1 MSDLNY
7 NIAPVNPMQGYM
19 SALQTGA
26 MIGGLRDEREKARA
40 QAEADRLAAQQK
52 AEKDAQL
59 AEAYNI
65 VKQAPTADNYAALSN
80 LLPPEQAKSV
90 RESFTMLDEDK
101 QAALLSD
108 SANVFAAFSS
118 NQPEL
123 GIKILEERA
132 AAYRN
137 EGNENGVKET
147 QRFIDLAN
155 SGEMGQQAV
164 KDIFGTVISMMPKG
178 KDAIDAVAKF
188 HEDRRAEEM
197 HPLNKA
203 KLQAEI
209 DRLNAERDPAQKLS
223 ESSSK
228 LVNDAVVKAIES
240 GKAAEQYDNLAA
252 AYDAL
257 KPPSG
262 WGAKGFEELKKVVG
276 GQDILTALKQ
286 EYVKLRNT
294 EALKNLP
301 PGVASDKDI
310 EVAMSAFPDE
320 TSNPELISSFMRGTA
335 KLQRYTEQVEKAK
348 AAWINQN
355 GSLASARKDFVANG
369 VPVTE
374 GTAFWD
380 FTDAI
385 EIPNIV
391 KVGGPKKTASTTAAK
406 APAAPAKVVE
416 VDY

>member
-65 VKQAPTADNYAALSN
+65 VKQAPTYENYAALAN
-80 LLPPEQAKSV
+80 LLPPELAKSA
-90 RESFTMLDEDK
+90 RENITMLEEAK

-197 HPLNKA
+197 HPLNMA
-203 KLQAEI
+203 KLRAELEEKEKNGGI
-209 DRLNAERDPAQKLS
+209 TKEERFTQEEKLRKEYYSRVANYTAMLGTNANIIASAQDKSGAGDLALVTSFMKMLDPGSVVRESEFASAQDTAGLF
-223 ESSSK
+223 SK
-228 LVNDAVVKAIES
+228 LASMKQKVQDGQFLTES
-240 GKAAEQYDNLAA
+240 Q
-252 AYDAL
+252 
-257 KPPSG
+257 
-262 WGAKGFEELKKVVG
+262 
-276 GQDILTALKQ
+276 
-286 EYVKLRNT
+286 
-294 EALKNLP
+294 
-301 PGVASDKDI
+301 
-310 EVAMSAFPDE
+310 
-320 TSNPELISSFMRGTA
+320 
-335 KLQRYTEQVEKAK
+335 
-348 AAWINQN
+348 
-355 GSLASARKDFVANG
+355 RKDFAELAGKYMDAATENEKKVRKNLG
-369 VPVTE
+369 V
-374 GTAFWD
+374 
-380 FTDAI
+380 
-385 EIPNIV
+385 IV
-391 KVGGPKKTASTTAAK
+391 KNYGLNEENVFGLPEETSP
-406 APAAPAKVVE
+406 APAQAGAAGAPVSKPSAPKE
-416 VDY
+416 IIKRGGDL

>member
-40 QAEADRLAAQQK
+40 QEEAARLAAQQK
-52 AEKDAQL
+52 AEKDAQI
-59 AEAYNI
+59 AEAYKA
-65 VKQAPTADNYAALSN
+65 VRQSPTADNYAALAN
-80 LLPPEQAKSV
+80 LLPPEQAKSI
-90 RESFTMLDEDK
+90 RESFDMLDKDK
-101 QAALLSD
+101 QQALLSG
-108 SANVFAAFSS
+108 SANVFSAFSS
-118 NQPEL
+118 GQTDL
-123 GIKILEERA
+123 GIKLLEERLE
-132 AAYRN
+132 AYKN
-137 EGNENGVKET
+137 AGNEEGIKET
-147 QRFIDLAN
+147 QMYIDLAKV
-155 SGEMGQQAV
+155 GPKGALGVQDM
-164 KDIFGTVISMMPKG
+164 FGTVISLMPKG
-178 KDAIDAVAKF
+178 TEAMNAVAKF
-188 HEDRRAEEM
+188 HEDRRAEDL
-197 HPLNKA
+197 HALNKA
-203 KLQAEI
+203 KLQADLDKLE
-209 DRLNAERDPAQKLS
+209 AERDPAQKLS

-252 AYDAL
+252 AFDAL

-262 WGAKGFEELKKVVG
+262 WGAGFLEQLKKASG
-276 GQDILTALKQ
+276 GQDRFTALKQ

-320 TSNPELISSFMRGTA
+320 TSNPDLISSFMRGTA

-391 KVGGPKKTASTTAAK
+391 GTGGPKTPASTTAASR
-406 APAAPAKVVE
+406 E
-416 VDY
+416 VITVKGDL